1 MKAVS
6 SGSDAKREAKRK
18 PEKLEAHF
26 MAGW

>member
-6 SGSDAKREAKRK
+6 TGSDAKREAKRK
-18 PEKLEAHF
+18 TEKLKAHC